1 VHHRPGAEILA
12 QGPDSGDNGPTI
24 MRNLN
29 LFSLALAIFL
39 PAAAFSQ
46 NALSDPGALKLCAE
60 VKDVA
65 LPTTDRPTA
74 EETKALAGCVAR
86 ELYFGF
92 DKTPD
97 SVAAR
102 KCAYLEMD
110 RGNNEPFA
118 GKTILMMVY
127 ANGKG
132 VARNLDLALKLGCE
146 VPGSA
151 GDVAG
156 RVHQLARFKQA
167 NWKGDNF
174 SVCDHSA
181 DRHMYRECAIL
192 DYRFDHLER
201 EKTLDDMAAKFT
213 VAQRKAFQ
221 SLRQEAA
228 AYFKVEAAKGI
239 NLTGTHEIQE
249 NGFLERGFMSILQQ
263 LAGGDLPKFSAKEAT
278 EAEAAM
284 NADYDKALARKRDST
299 SNLTPEGLK
308 ETHQAWVRYREAW
321 LKFGKAR
328 YPGVSEVSWKAWA
341 AQQREELLQRALY

>member
-1 VHHRPGAEILA
+1 
-12 QGPDSGDNGPTI
+12 

-29 LFSLALAIFL
+29 LFSLALVL
-39 PAAAFSQ
+39 VPVGAFSQ

-65 LPTTDRPTA
+65 LPATDRPTA
-74 EETKALAGCVAR
+74 EETKALAACVSQ

-97 SVAAR
+97 PVAAR
-102 KCAYLEMD
+102 KCAFLEMD

-146 VPGSA
+146 VPGAA

-156 RVHQLARFKQA
+156 RVHELERYKQA
-167 NWKGDNF
+167 NWSGESF

-181 DRHMYRECAIL
+181 DRHMYGECAIL

-201 EKTLDDMAAKFT
+201 EKTLDAMAAKFT
-213 VAQRKAFQ
+213 PAQKKAFQ
-221 SLRQEAA
+221 ALRHEAA
-228 AYFKVEAAKGI
+228 AFFKVEAAKGI
-239 NLTGTHEIQE
+239 NLTGTHEI
-249 NGFLERGFMSILQQ
+249 
-263 LAGGDLPKFSAKEAT
+263 
-278 EAEAAM
+278 
-284 NADYDKALARKRDST
+284 
-299 SNLTPEGLK
+299 
-308 ETHQAWVRYREAW
+308 
-321 LKFGKAR
+321 
-328 YPGVSEVSWKAWA
+328 
-341 AQQREELLQRALY
+341 

>member
-1 VHHRPGAEILA
+1 
-12 QGPDSGDNGPTI
+12 
-24 MRNLN
+24 MCNLN
-29 LFSLALAIFL
+29 LFSLALALVL

-65 LPTTDRPTA
+65 LPATDRPTA
-74 EETKALAGCVAR
+74 EEAKTLAGCVSQ

-97 SVAAR
+97 PVAAR
-102 KCAYLEMD
+102 KCAFLEMD

-127 ANGKG
+127 ANGNG

-146 VPGSA
+146 VPGGP

-167 NWKGDNF
+167 NWSGNNF

-201 EKTLDDMAAKFT
+201 EKTLDAMAAKFT
-213 VAQRKAFQ
+213 AAQKKAFQ
-221 SLRQEAA
+221 ALRQEAA
-228 AYFKVEAAKGI
+228 AYFKVEAAKGFS
-239 NLTGTHEIQE
+239 LTGTHEVQE
-249 NGFLERGFMSILQQ
+249 NGFLERGFISSLEQ
-263 LAGGDLPKFSAKEAT
+263 LAGGDLPKFSAKEAA
-278 EAEAAM
+278 EAETAM
-284 NADYDKALARKRDST
+284 NADYDKALARKREST
-299 SNLTPEGLK
+299 SNVTPEGLK
-308 ETHQAWVRYREAW
+308 ETQQAWGRYRVAW

-328 YPGVSEVSWKAWA
+328 YPGVSEASWKAWT
-341 AQQREELLQRALY
+341 AQQRTELLERALY

>member
-1 VHHRPGAEILA
+1 
-12 QGPDSGDNGPTI
+12 
-24 MRNLN
+24 
-29 LFSLALAIFL
+29 
-39 PAAAFSQ
+39 
-46 NALSDPGALKLCAE
+46 ALKLCAE

-65 LPTTDRPTA
+65 LPATDRPTA
-74 EETKALAGCVAR
+74 EETKVLAGCVSQ

-97 SVAAR
+97 PVAAR
-102 KCAYLEMD
+102 KCAFLEMD

-132 VARNLDLALKLGCE
+132 VVRNLDLALKLGCE
-146 VPGSA
+146 VPGGP

-167 NWKGDNF
+167 NWSGNNF
-174 SVCDHSA
+174 SVCDHSG
-181 DRHMYRECAIL
+181 DQHMYRECAIL

-201 EKTLDDMAAKFT
+201 ERTLDAMAAKFT
-213 VAQRKAFQ
+213 APQKKMFET
-221 SLRQEAA
+221 LRRETA

-249 NGFLERGFMSILQQ
+249 NGFLERGFISSLEQ
-263 LAGGDLPKFSAKEAT
+263 LAGGDLPKFSAKEAA
-278 EAEAAM
+278 EAETAM
-284 NADYDKALARKRDST
+284 NSDYDKARAIKRNIA

-308 ETHQAWVRYREAW
+308 ETQQAWMRYREAW

-328 YPGVSEVSWKAWA
+328 YPSVSEVSWKAWT